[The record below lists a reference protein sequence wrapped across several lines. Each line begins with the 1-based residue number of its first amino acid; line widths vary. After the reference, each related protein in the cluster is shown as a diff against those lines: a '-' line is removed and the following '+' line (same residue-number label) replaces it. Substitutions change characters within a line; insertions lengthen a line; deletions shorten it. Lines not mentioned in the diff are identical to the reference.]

1 MLLVTLTKCNRYVD
15 NDCSSLQTTRDNL
28 RTSENH
34 CANYRVGVGLLG
46 MKWMPKPDL
55 NISISDQ
62 YCANYRVA
70 VDPLVG
76 QGWELKATYPVLAVF
91 IILQRRRCWS
101 FFSLVS
107 LFGNADCYGGNQ
119 AYLKREWHQ

>member
-34 CANYRVGVGLLG
+34 CANYRVAVGLLG
-46 MKWMPKPDL
+46 MTWMPKPDL

-76 QGWELKATYPVLAVF
+76 QGWELKARPTLPWRCLLSFNAVGVGLF
-91 IILQRRRCWS
+91 
-101 FFSLVS
+101 LV
-107 LFGNADCYGGNQ
+107 G
-119 AYLKREWHQ
+119 

>member
-1 MLLVTLTKCNRYVD
+1 MLLVSLTECNRYVD

-101 FFSLVS
+101 FSV
-107 LFGNADCYGGNQ
+107 G
-119 AYLKREWHQ
+119 WVWV

>member
-1 MLLVTLTKCNRYVD
+1 MLLVSLTKCNSYVD
-15 NDCSSLQTTRDNL
+15 KDCSSLQTTRDNL

-70 VDPLVG
+70 VGLLVG
-76 QGWELKATYPVLAVF
+76 QGWERKRPTLSKRYSPPYNAVGVGLFLLVGCGCNLA
-91 IILQRRRCWS
+91 
-101 FFSLVS
+101 
-107 LFGNADCYGGNQ
+107 Y
-119 AYLKREWHQ
+119 